1 MRLDHLLLRKGKIS
15 NVYFALRVLLAKLGK
30 LDEVQRKSVISFSGM
45 SKDIS
50 ELFFEITKE
59 GRKLM
64 RDIFRRINEKNALSE
79 GWYLCLVRKRYTRT
93 SRGLV

>member
-59 GRKLM
+59 GRKTYGN
-64 RDIFRRINEKNALSE
+64 IFSRMFEIEKTLLA
-79 GWYLCLVRKRYTRT
+79 
-93 SRGLV
+93 RGCITAWL